1 MTELRTPPGSGRPET
16 VTGQHAVTGAE
27 PGTGEDAVTGA
38 GPGTAEGAV
47 TGGET
52 AASAGGTATA
62 AQAAAGPATGRV
74 SAMTDPGPPAGARR
88 TISGWLRWAWRQL
101 TSMRTALVLLFLL
114 AVASVPGSVIPQ
126 QGIDPAAVTQYY
138 TAHPTLA
145 PIMARLSLFNVF
157 AAPWFAA
164 IYLLLFLSLAGCVLP
179 RTFRLV
185 GSARQRPPRA
195 PRNLARLPLAASY
208 QTALTPAEALE
219 SAAGLLSGKRFRLRT
234 GDGWVS
240 AEKGY
245 LREVGNLLFHIALL
259 ALLGSVAIGGIFGYK
274 ADRLLVSGQSFA
286 DTVTALDQF
295 RPGRLVTPSDLQ
307 PFTIALDHFT
317 AHYVTSGT
325 LRGEPSSFDASVR
338 YSARPGAPMQSDVL
352 RVNHPLEVDGV
363 RIYLIG
369 HGYAPVFRV
378 TDGAGRVVFDSP
390 VPFIPVEQSGLT
402 SEGVVKVPDAD
413 PDQLGFAGVFLPTA
427 VDVNGR
433 LQSAFPAALLP
444 RVSLVSYAGNLG
456 LNNGPSQSVYELNTA
471 HLRRLPI
478 APRPLAPGQS
488 MKLPGHA
495 GTLTFTGYRQW
506 ASLAITYDPGQ
517 LPALISGLLAIAG
530 LLLSFA
536 IRRRRV
542 FVRAA
547 AGPDGGTVVQLG
559 GLARSDAA
567 GGFEAEFA
575 ALAGEITQS
584 HDGSQLTGSASSPGD
599 KQASLDAA
607 EIFEDSGSSGRDSAA
622 DDESPMSGNDR
633 SSGGGEPSAGTGE
646 ASSGGGPSAG
656 TSDHPSSDTGGPT
669 PGRLSAPNDREPSL
683 SHDEGE

>member
-1 MTELRTPPGSGRPET
+1 MPPGSGRP
-16 VTGQHAVTGAE
+16 
-27 PGTGEDAVTGA
+27 
-38 GPGTAEGAV
+38 AV
-47 TGGET
+47 TGGGT
-52 AASAGGTATA
+52 AVTGGGTAVTGGGTAVTGGGTTAAGQATVGRVATGRLPASAGPRT
-62 AQAAAGPATGRV
+62 GPASSPGAGR
-74 SAMTDPGPPAGARR
+74 A
-88 TISGWLRWAWRQL
+88 ISGWLRWAWRQL

-126 QGIDPAAVTQYY
+126 QGIDPAAVAQYY

-185 GSARQRPPRA
+185 GSARQLPPRA
-195 PRNLARLPLAASY
+195 PRNLSRLPLAASY
-208 QTALTPAEALE
+208 QTARTPADALD
-219 SAAGLLSGKRFRLRT
+219 SAAGLLSGKRFRLRR

-245 LREVGNLLFHIALL
+245 LREVGNLLFHVALL

-274 ADRLLVSGQSFA
+274 ADRLLVSGQSFGN
-286 DTVTALDQF
+286 TVTALDQF
-295 RPGRLVTPSDLQ
+295 RPGRLVTPQDLQ
-307 PFTIALDHFT
+307 PFSVALDNFT
-317 AHYVTSGT
+317 AHYITSGN
-325 LRGEPSSFDASVR
+325 LRGEPSSFDAYIR
-338 YSARPGAPMQSDVL
+338 YDDRPGAPMRSYVL
-352 RVNHPLEVDGV
+352 RVNHPLQVDGV
-363 RIYLIG
+363 RVYLIG
-369 HGYAPVFRV
+369 HGYAPVFRI
-378 TDGAGRVVFDSP
+378 TDGAGRVVFDGP

-402 SEGVVKVPDAD
+402 SEGVIKVPDAD

-456 LNNGPSQSVYELNTA
+456 LNSGPSQSVYQLDLA
-471 HLRRLPI
+471 HLRRLPV

-488 MKLPGHA
+488 IKLPDHA

-517 LPALISGLLAIAG
+517 VPALISGIVAIAG

-536 IRRRRV
+536 VRRRRV
-542 FVRAA
+542 FVRAH
-547 AGPDGGTVVQLG
+547 AGPDGGTVVDIG

-567 GGFEAEFA
+567 GGFETEFA
-575 ALAGEITQS
+575 ALAAEIMASHGGRQPAGMAAARPPDEGGSENAS
-584 HDGSQLTGSASSPGD
+584 HDDDPGY
-599 KQASLDAA
+599 
-607 EIFEDSGSSGRDSAA
+607 
-622 DDESPMSGNDR
+622 DDD
-633 SSGGGEPSAGTGE
+633 PS
-646 ASSGGGPSAG
+646 
-656 TSDHPSSDTGGPT
+656 DNY
-669 PGRLSAPNDREPSL
+669 LSAPADNESAL
-683 SHDEGE
+683 GHDEGE